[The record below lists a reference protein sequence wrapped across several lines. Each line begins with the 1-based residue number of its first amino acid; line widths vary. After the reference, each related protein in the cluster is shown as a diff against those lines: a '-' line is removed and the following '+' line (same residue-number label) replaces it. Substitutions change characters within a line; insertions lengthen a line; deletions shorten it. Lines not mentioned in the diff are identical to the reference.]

1 MLTREDG
8 LELLRLA
15 GIEVK
20 VEGNLTLGE
29 GEFIVE
35 SQGTSYPVNYLN
47 NDLVIIELIKRES
60 KKKGFVEGY
69 QKGRATLKNK
79 LESLLYD
86 IENETEYSPY
96 YN

>member
-20 VEGNLTLGE
+20 IEGNLTLGE

-35 SQGTSYPVNYLN
+35 S
-47 NDLVIIELIKRES
+47 
-60 KKKGFVEGY
+60 
-69 QKGRATLKNK
+69 
-79 LESLLYD
+79 
-86 IENETEYSPY
+86 
-96 YN
+96 

>member
-20 VEGNLTLGE
+20 IEGNLTLGE
-29 GEFIVE
+29 GEFIIE
-35 SQGTSYPVNYLN
+35 SQRKRYPVNYLN
-47 NDLVIIELIKRES
+47 NDLIIVQLIKEES
-60 KKKGFVEGY
+60 KKQGFDEGY

>member
-1 MLTREDG
+1 MLTKEDG

-20 VEGNLTLGE
+20 IEGNLTLGE
-29 GEFIVE
+29 GEFIIE
-35 SQGTSYPVNYLN
+35 SQRKRYPVNYLN
-47 NDLVIIELIKRES
+47 NDLLIVQLIQEES
-60 KKKGFVEGY
+60 TKDDFNAGY